1 MGQLLNGGFSEK
13 FARNKK
19 WKIDKGLLRAIR
31 EVIPQST
38 WGIRTSVVDLGAGA
52 GQYVQRLREAGY
64 GCRGVDATP
73 GIGEISGGL
82 VRQYDLTGAALQD
95 ICHAPHRF
103 DWAISIEVGEHIPSH
118 LERNYFRHCS
128 MAADDGLIVSWAV
141 PGQRGKNHI
150 NCRTPEYVA
159 SRFGALGW
167 IIDEKNTATAREA
180 AGKGWN
186 HKLLVFTS
194 TLSKRGL

>member
-1 MGQLLNGGFSEK
+1 MGELINGGFSEK

-19 WKIDKGLLRAIR
+19 WKTDKGLLRAIC

-38 WGIRTSVVDLGAGA
+38 LGVRTSVVDLGAGA
-52 GQYVQRLREAGY
+52 GRYVERLCEAGY
-64 GCRGVDATP
+64 RCRGVDATP
-73 GIGEISGGL
+73 GIEEISGGL
-82 VRQYDLTGAALQD
+82 VRQYDLTGTSLQD
-95 ICHAPHRF
+95 IRHAPHTF
-103 DWAISIEVGEHIPSH
+103 DWAISIEVGEHIPLH

-128 MAADDGLIVSWAV
+128 MAAEEGLIVSWAV
-141 PGQRGKNHI
+141 PGQRGRNHI

-159 SRFGALGW
+159 SCFGAMGW
-167 IIDEKNTATAREA
+167 IIDEKNTAKARET